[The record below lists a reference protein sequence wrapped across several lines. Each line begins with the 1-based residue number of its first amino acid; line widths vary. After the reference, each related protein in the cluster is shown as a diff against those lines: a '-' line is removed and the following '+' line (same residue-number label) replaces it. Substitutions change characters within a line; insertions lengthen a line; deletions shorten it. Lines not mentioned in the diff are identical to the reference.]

1 MTSKFPES
9 VSLIEVGPRDG
20 FQFESR
26 IVPTEL
32 KFRIICR
39 LIQAGLKEIQVASFV
54 NPRKVPQMA
63 DSENL
68 VVMLP
73 KDSDIIFSGVVL
85 NRHGLSR
92 AIQTGLRHIDIS
104 VSANEKH
111 SLKNMGI
118 SIETAMKSTAE
129 MMSVARANHMIV
141 RGGIQC
147 AFGCGDEPEIPV
159 GRIVSIVSEFL
170 SWGVSGICLADT
182 AGTAGPLSIME
193 RLDSIMPLAGNTP
206 VDLHLHDTWGVGLT
220 NVLTALQYEVTRF
233 DSSFGGIGGCPF
245 LPNAS
250 GNIATED
257 TVGLMSAL
265 NIHTGVDIKQVAE
278 CSIMMETFLE
288 KKLPG
293 KRYSLFKDTKN

>member
-1 MTSKFPES
+1 MTVKFPES
-9 VSLIEVGPRDG
+9 VTLIEVGPRDG

-26 IVPTEL
+26 LIPTEL
-32 KFRIICR
+32 KYRIVR
-39 LIQAGLKEIQVASFV
+39 LLMQAGLKEIQVASFV

-68 VVMLP
+68 VAMLP
-73 KDSDIIFSGVVL
+73 MDSDIIFSGVVL
-85 NRHGLSR
+85 NRQGLIR
-92 AIQTGLRHIDIS
+92 AIQAGLRHIDVS
-104 VSANEKH
+104 VSASESH
-111 SLKNMGI
+111 SQKNMGM
-118 SIETAMKSTAE
+118 SIEMAMKSTAE
-129 MMSVARANHMIV
+129 MIKIAHTNNVIV

-147 AFGCGDEPEIPV
+147 AFGCGDDPEIPV
-159 GRIVSIVSEFL
+159 QEIVVIVSEFL

-206 VDLHLHDTWGVGLT
+206 VDLHLHDTWGIGLT
-220 NVLTALQYEVTRF
+220 NVLTALQYGVTRF
-233 DSSFGGIGGCPF
+233 DASFGGIGGCPF